1 MDLTGSNLRSKET
14 RRCSECGHL
23 KSKQMKELIKQALES
38 VKEGARFKVD
48 LVKRNL
54 YVGKKCLI
62 KEGKFEG
69 TLDGLSFSIYE
80 LENLYEIYK
89 HSRPSE
95 RSDNKRRCY
104 FRALKCKELSEDDM
118 LYGVDREVA
127 QFKLETY
134 LLAWILSG
142 LFVWD
147 EESMGKWFW
156 QSQNDKD
163 LVILRNWIDGK

>member
-1 MDLTGSNLRSKET
+1 
-14 RRCSECGHL
+14 
-23 KSKQMKELIKQALES
+23 
-38 VKEGARFKVD
+38 
-48 LVKRNL
+48 
-54 YVGKKCLI
+54 
-62 KEGKFEG
+62 
-69 TLDGLSFSIYE
+69 
-80 LENLYEIYK
+80 
-89 HSRPSE
+89 
-95 RSDNKRRCY
+95 
-104 FRALKCKELSEDDM
+104 M

-163 LVILRNWIDGK
+163 LVILRNWIDGKL